1 MTPEEQ
7 NNLVDMVAQAVIDR
21 IEQNQQVNQL
31 ADMVVARVLEMQ
43 RAEASAAAQIE
54 PAQLASSSEAE
65 TPE

>member
-31 ADMVVARVLEMQ
+31 AEMVVQRVLEMQ
-43 RAEASAAAQIE
+43 RAETAQRE
-54 PAQLASSSEAE
+54 PQDTVSPNGAE
-65 TPE
+65 SPA

>member
-31 ADMVVARVLEMQ
+31 ADMVVKRVLEMQ
-43 RAEASAAAQIE
+43 RDEATEIANE
-54 PAQLASSSEAE
+54 PKQLASALEAS

>member
-31 ADMVVARVLEMQ
+31 ADMVVARVIEMQ
-43 RAEASAAAQIE
+43 RAEKARAAQSE
-54 PAQLASSSEAE
+54 PQEMATVADA
-65 TPE
+65 

>member
-31 ADMVVARVLEMQ
+31 ADMVVKRVLEMQ
-43 RAEASAAAQIE
+43 RAETAQPE
-54 PAQLASSSEAE
+54 TQDTVSPNGATSPA
-65 TPE
+65 

>member
-31 ADMVVARVLEMQ
+31 ADMVVARVIEMQ
-43 RAEASAAAQIE
+43 RAEASQKPTE
-54 PAQLASSSEAE
+54 PAVL
-65 TPE
+65 PES

>member
-31 ADMVVARVLEMQ
+31 AEMVVQRVLEMQ
-43 RAEASAAAQIE
+43 RAEAAPSETQDTASPNEAAS
-54 PAQLASSSEAE
+54 PA
-65 TPE
+65 

>member
-31 ADMVVARVLEMQ
+31 ADMVVKRVLEMQ
-43 RAEASAAAQIE
+43 RAEAAQTE
-54 PAQLASSSEAE
+54 TQNTASLNGADSPA
-65 TPE
+65 